1 MQTELKTRL
10 QAARAALASLQQQGE
25 TANENRTA
33 ILARRTE
40 AEHNL
45 RTARATLER
54 LELAH
59 LRGLVAADQVQ
70 AARGGVADCERV
82 LQQQIA
88 DEEIALRA
96 CDLSAES
103 VQAQA
108 ELVAARTGYFD
119 AIGERIAAGLRAD
132 TKLRNRLLAAWASAS
147 ASQGRAPSDFDRVNW
162 LGVLEATFPEPAAAE
177 MQRAFADFVAE
188 HDAGQ

>member
-1 MQTELKTRL
+1 MNELKTRL
-10 QAARAALASLQQQGE
+10 QAARAALASLQQQGA
-25 TANENRTA
+25 TANDNRAA

-45 RTARATLER
+45 RVARATFER

-59 LRGLVAADQVQ
+59 MRGLVAADQAQ
-70 AARGGVADCERV
+70 AAREGVVDCERA
-82 LQQQIA
+82 LQRQIA
-88 DEEIALRA
+88 DEEIAQRA
-96 CDLSAES
+96 CDFSAEN
-103 VQAQA
+103 VAAQA
-108 ELVAARTGYFD
+108 EMVAARTGYFD

-162 LGVLEATFPEPAAAE
+162 LGVLESIFPEPAAAE
-177 MQRAFADFVAE
+177 MQRAFTDFVAE